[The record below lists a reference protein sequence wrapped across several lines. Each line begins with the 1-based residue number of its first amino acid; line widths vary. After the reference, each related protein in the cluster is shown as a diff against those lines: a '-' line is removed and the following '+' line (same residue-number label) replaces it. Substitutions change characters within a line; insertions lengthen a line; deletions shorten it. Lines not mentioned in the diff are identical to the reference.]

1 MKRLTLYNF
10 YPLLFS
16 VYPIIALNSHNL
28 IYVNFNSIIRSLIL
42 TVVMTLVLMSLL
54 TLITKSRDKGSI
66 LTLVILFIFFSY
78 GQVYDFLGSI
88 LGGAIRHRFL
98 GGIFLAIFILALWL
112 VFRTRSISPFLGKFL
127 SVTSLALVVISLI
140 PMVQNSVSNA
150 ISSNSMKKTDVS
162 ELQQVDLPKP
172 DIYVIILDS
181 YTRANVLEKKYHY
194 DNSPF
199 LDQLKD
205 LGFYIADC
213 SQSNYPST
221 RYSLTSLMQGNYLQE
236 INPNGSLSPFSAT
249 FAIRSLRTLG
259 YSVYSFENWSKGHF
273 DLGED
278 KLFSRNSPVLSLNI
292 LLSGLNEFES
302 MLMKTSL
309 LRILVDMPQLAPGL
323 DLNKAEFYEHYQQV
337 KYTLSELPNLPAMTS
352 PKFVLVHL
360 LVPHEPYIFTPD
372 GSYKYVGDTIK
383 GYTSNVAFL
392 NNNLPAIMEKIID
405 NSKIPPVIIIQGDH
419 GPNMK
424 VYDPETRHSIL
435 NAYYVNDKADSLLY
449 PAISPIN
456 SFRVV
461 FNAYFNGNYDLLPD
475 KAYYAYGPKSMT
487 EKNLVPN
494 NCNR

>member
-1 MKRLTLYNF
+1 MKRLKLYTL

-42 TVVMTLVLMSLL
+42 AVVVTFVLLSLL

-66 LTLVILFIFFSY
+66 LTLVILFLFFSY
-78 GQVYDFLGSI
+78 GQVYDFLSSV
-88 LGGAIRHRFL
+88 LGGPIRHRYL
-98 GGIFLAIFILALWL
+98 GVFFLAILILTIWL
-112 VFRTRSISPFLGKFL
+112 VFRTRSISPWLGKFL
-127 SVTSLALVVISLI
+127 SVTSLALVVIGLI
-140 PMVQNSVSNA
+140 PIVQNSVTNA
-150 ISSNSMKKTDVS
+150 ISLNSMKNTDVS
-162 ELQQVDLPKP
+162 DLQEMDLPKP

-181 YTRANVLEKKYHY
+181 YTRADVLEKKYHF

-199 LDQLKD
+199 LNQLKD
-205 LGFYIADC
+205 LGFYVADC

-221 RYSLTSLMQGNYLQE
+221 RYSLTSLMQSNYLQE
-236 INPNGSLSPFSAT
+236 INPDGSLTPFSAT
-249 FAIRSLRTLG
+249 FVIRSLRSLG

-278 KLFSRNSPVLSLNI
+278 KLLSRNNPELSLNI
-292 LLSGLNEFES
+292 LLSGLNEFEA
-302 MLMKTSL
+302 MLMKTSM

-323 DLNKAEFYEHYQQV
+323 DLTKAEFYEHYQQV
-337 KYTLSELPNLPAMTS
+337 KYTLNELPNLPAMAG
-352 PKFVLVHL
+352 PKFVLVHI

-372 GSYKYVGDTIK
+372 GSYKYVGDKIK
-383 GYTSNVAFL
+383 GYSSNVTFL
-392 NNNLPAIMEKIID
+392 NNNLPGILEKIIN

-419 GPNMK
+419 GPNMDA
-424 VYDPETRHSIL
+424 YDPETRHSIL
-435 NAYYVNDKADSLLY
+435 NAYYVNERAKSLLY
-449 PAISPIN
+449 PAITPIN

-461 FNAYFNGNYDLLPD
+461 FDSYFNGQYGLLPD

-487 EKNLVPN
+487 EANLVPN

>member
-1 MKRLTLYNF
+1 MKRLTLYDL

-16 VYPIIALNSHNL
+16 VYPILALNSHNL

-42 TVVMTLVLMSLL
+42 AVVVTFVLLSLL

-66 LTLVILFIFFSY
+66 LTLVILFLFFSY
-78 GQVYDFLGSI
+78 GQVYDFLGS
-88 LGGAIRHRFL
+88 LPGGAVRHRFL
-98 GGIFLAIFILALWL
+98 VGIFLFIFILAIWL
-112 VFRTRSISPFLGKFL
+112 VFRTKSIPPFLGKFL
-127 SVTSLALVVISLI
+127 SVTSLALVLISLI
-140 PMVQNSVSNA
+140 PIVQNSVTNA
-150 ISSNSMKKTDVS
+150 ISLKSIRNVEMSD
-162 ELQQVDLPKP
+162 LQAENLPKP
-172 DIYVIILDS
+172 DIYVIILDL
-181 YTRANVLEKKYHY
+181 YTRADVLEKKYHF

-205 LGFYIADC
+205 LGFYVADC

-236 INPNGSLSPFSAT
+236 INPNGSLTPFSAT
-249 FAIRSLRTLG
+249 FVIRSLRSLG

-278 KLFSRNSPVLSLNI
+278 KLFSRNNPELSLNI

-302 MLMKTSL
+302 MLMKTSM

-337 KYTLSELPNLPAMTS
+337 KYTLAELPNLPAMKS
-352 PKFVLVHL
+352 PKFVLVHI

-372 GSYKYVGDTIK
+372 GSYKYVGDVIK
-383 GYTSNVAFL
+383 GYASNVAFL
-392 NNNLPAIMEKIID
+392 NNNLPAIMKKIID

-424 VYDPETRHSIL
+424 AYDPETRHSIL

-461 FNAYFNGNYDLLPD
+461 FDAYFNGKYGLLPD

-487 EKNLVPN
+487 ESNLVPN
-494 NCNR
+494 NCVR